1 MATASVTYQFAGF
14 TAALPLDE
22 DGLSTIGFAPRPDLD
37 RVLAATN
44 FLFDTTTGE
53 LLESDIFFNT
63 AFSWSVAQ
71 SGEAGRYD
79 LESIALHEEG
89 HFSGLGHSALGE
101 TEVFAGSGRRVIG
114 AEAVMFPIAFSAGKY
129 WAERFAWTTL
139 PGFRTSTPR
148 AASTRA
154 PEAYRAP

>member
-1 MATASVTYQFAGF
+1 
-14 TAALPLDE
+14 
-22 DGLSTIGFAPRPDLD
+22 
-37 RVLAATN
+37 N

-101 TEVFAGSGRRVIG
+101 TEVFADSGRRVIG
-114 AEAVMFPIAFSAGKY
+114 AEAVMFPIAFSAGSIVG
-129 WAERFAWTTL
+129 
-139 PGFRTSTPR
+139 PPPR
-148 AASTRA
+148 S
-154 PEAYRAP
+154 EAISRILRLFPRH